1 MDSTSSSNIS
11 WKLAIATIVLRF
23 ITIALLSVSF
33 TILNDDILG
42 TKYYR
47 TYDDRSKTLQ
57 FRDTAGYQYMV
68 ATILLGIAHSVVQIV
83 LAIYLLIRK
92 NKDANKLLL
101 FQFYGDKVIS
111 YLLVSGAIGGYIA
124 TDDKEEFFGKKNH
137 DQIKSTLN
145 KSNSSA
151 TLLLL
156 GFICTAVSSVISS
169 YTLPKRSSTT
179 TV

>member
-1 MDSTSSSNIS
+1 MDSTSSSKIS
-11 WKLAIATIVLRF
+11 WKLAIATIVLRV
-23 ITIALLSVSF
+23 ITIALLSASF
-33 TILNDDILG
+33 TILNDDVLG
-42 TKYYR
+42 TKYYH
-47 TYDDRSKTLQ
+47 TDDRNKTLQ

-68 ATILLGIAHSVVQIV
+68 ATIFLGIGHSVVQIV
-83 LAIYLLIRK
+83 LAIYLLMRK

-124 TDDKEEFFGKKNH
+124 TDDKGEFFGKTNH
-137 DQIKSTLN
+137 DQIDSNLN
-145 KSNSSA
+145 KSYTSA

-156 GFICTAVSSVISS
+156 GFICTAVSSVVSS